1 MSLASGARRRAALS
15 WLTPMVVGAGLLA
28 GCQSTGQA
36 PPPEVLAERWRVV
49 ERVGEARYLAPGAG
63 SWAAALPATLL
74 PDGSRVATGAGGR
87 LILARARERLSAGP
101 GSEFSLPERSAGA
114 PLAQTAGRLRYR
126 LTGPE
131 ALTVTTPALALQVA
145 DSAFAVM
152 VDADGTEV
160 AVERGRVRV
169 ATPDDR
175 REIELEAG
183 QSARAG
189 GQAALAY
196 RRAGGRPLERVEPV
210 VLPALRPE
218 PALLAGAPP
227 GPSLTMIH
235 AAAEHASNSAAA
247 GVESAVPIATAGPV
261 AAALAPSAAVNE
273 APLPAPPPAA
283 PLPPA
288 APPAAVNQAPRA
300 MPPTAAGE
308 PPLAAP
314 PLAAPVPPA
323 ALPAAVNQAPRA
335 TPPTA
340 AGEPPPAAPSPAA
353 NGAPR
358 ATLLAA
364 ASEPPAMPLAAV
376 NEAPLVASPPL
387 SVAPRG
393 APPAAASEP
402 PPATAGD
409 ALPVEMD
416 GGAPGRVALEPVS
429 PPPPGAEPTA
439 ATGPAS
445 APVPNADP
453 GVGTDGDDQQSPYER
468 LTRGMV
474 DGLPA
479 RPAPHEPRLR
489 APSL

>member
-63 SWAAALPATLL
+63 SWAAALPATPL

-131 ALTVTTPALALQVA
+131 ALTVKTPALALQVA

-288 APPAAVNQAPRA
+288 APPAAVKAPRA

-308 PPLAAP
+308 PP
-314 PLAAPVPPA
+314 
-323 ALPAAVNQAPRA
+323 
-335 TPPTA
+335 
-340 AGEPPPAAPSPAA
+340 PAA

-358 ATLLAA
+358 ATPPAA

-376 NEAPLVASPPL
+376 NQAPRAMPPTAVGEPPL
-387 SVAPRG
+387 AAPPPPANGASRATLPAATSEPPAMPPPAISVAPRG

-402 PPATAGD
+402 PPAAAGD

-439 ATGPAS
+439 ATGPAG
-445 APVPNADP
+445 APVPDADP
-453 GVGTDGDDQQSPYER
+453 GVGTDGDHQQSPYER

-479 RPAPHEPRLR
+479 RPAPHEPRPG